1 MQQISLNRTSGLT
14 LMELMIAVAILG
26 IIISLSMPSFS
37 SFRETQRLI
46 GAAEQVYGHLQQART
61 ESIARNVP
69 VFVNFATDGSAE
81 WVYGMSSVNSLCDL
95 TQTTPTVADACV
107 VIVDDG
113 DGVVNSSDF
122 VLMRYDSDA
131 FAGVQ
136 MSRSNFTSGNSQI
149 EFEPVRGMAS
159 AGQIDLAIAGGDQL
173 RIRVSR
179 LGRVTLC
186 SPSGSVGTYSST
198 GC

>member
-1 MQQISLNRTSGLT
+1 MT
-14 LMELMIAVAILG
+14 LMELMIALAILG
-26 IIISLSMPSFS
+26 IVISVSVPNFS

-69 VFVNFATDGSAE
+69 VFVNFSVDGSTD

-95 TQTTPTVADACV
+95 TQTTPTGADACV
-107 VIVDDG
+107 TIVDDG
-113 DGVVNSSDF
+113 DGVVTSADF
-122 VLMRYDSDA
+122 VLMRYDSGA
-131 FAGVQ
+131 FPGVQ
-136 MSRSNFTSGNSQI
+136 MNRSNFTSGNTQI

-159 AGQIDLAIAGGDQL
+159 AGQIDLATASGDQL

-186 SPSGSVGTYSST
+186 SPSGSVGTYSSA